1 MSGSQSSVYSQGFN
15 FESFLQKGVD
25 PRTGQYTCTVN
36 VYDTPSHARNVA
48 TFALSLSFN
57 PLNTQDVG
65 LGIGW
70 AFNLSSYNHRHR
82 KTLSL
87 STGECYQAIETASGL
102 LHVKDQKLKNFYA
115 TKVGS
120 DYQIAYK
127 SGQTELLSNA
137 NDAYN
142 LSVPVT
148 ITAANGRAL
157 DLVWIRN
164 GDQPRLSKVQDNG
177 EDLVVIEYSSA
188 QVTITRAP
196 NTPDES
202 TFTLVRRN
210 DQLTSIQL
218 PTDDTD
224 GTTAWQFTYE
234 SFSNGFLGLQQVTS
248 PTGLIERV
256 EYQPDG
262 HRLPKGAPHATI
274 PYVISYVVRPG
285 REQPDMITKYSYSAR
300 NFLGYDGT
308 QDWSQEG
315 DTLYLVPAEYEYT
328 ATVQVDGGATTI
340 YHYNKFH
347 LTTQIV
353 RQQNTKT
360 VTQTITYYA
369 AMNTAFDLQP
379 PQYQLPKSVVITHA
393 DKASGASR
401 TETTTTE
408 FDDWGN
414 PTQEIK
420 PDGLSVTRTY
430 YPPDGQGDD
439 CPADPHGFQRH
450 LKTETVIPAASDF
463 TAPTRVEQFTYL
475 SLATAQEAPVN
486 DLVLIKQRTTAVEG
500 AATTLSTAQYTYVD
514 EPETR
519 DHGRVRQL
527 KTWVSTEETATTQT
541 WAYAYVAAKGVFQ
554 TTQTTISYDN
564 VTAVDESENLLSSG
578 LLVGQTDHAGV
589 QDAFQYDKLGRCVRA
604 TTAVGTLQEATRCID
619 YAINGEEV
627 GYQVTLT
634 DAKGVQTQY
643 LTDGLERVC
652 QVLRQ
657 DDDGDWDAASNV
669 YSGTLRA
676 VREYS
681 YNAQGQTSEMVDIDW
696 LRASGENAPPVE
708 QRSSKQLEY
717 DDWGQICKTTDTS
730 TGVVSL
736 SVTDQIALT
745 RTVGIQGEGQTRTTL
760 SLSGV
765 PTQIELLFKDGT
777 PYSQVKYRYD
787 GLGRLVEEEDACGNK
802 TVYESDAF
810 DRVCNTAWA
819 SGRVVEVQYANQSA
833 AALPTSIRLNGFT
846 IGEQIFDGLDR
857 LVQKSEGGRT
867 MRQAYQNSSPDP
879 VQIKTQN
886 SDSFA
891 LQYEPGL
898 PHLLAKSVSTDGQDN
913 YSYDPSTGVPL
924 QLKGPTCSLDR
935 RCFPSGLLQVEE
947 TSINISPDVSFV
959 SQATYSMKGK
969 LQTYKDVHEQ
979 EYRHEYDAAGRLSTL
994 TLGTATLS
1002 YSYGPGSRVTGTVVT
1017 DTEHN
1022 TSLAT
1027 ALTYDDFGRET
1038 ERVVSQDDQP
1048 LYRLTQSYGRTG
1060 LIITRDLEDEHGT
1073 TILHESF
1080 EYDIHSRLVTFTCT
1094 GSESHFPAD
1103 ENENRIQ
1110 LQQFTLDDY
1119 DNIQSVATTFSDGS
1133 QDIATYEYN
1142 NDDDCTQVTQITHT
1156 HPPSRIALAYNANG
1170 CLTQDEKG
1178 QTLTYD
1184 SASRLKSVHDSNG
1197 KIISQYDYDAAG
1209 RLIRQSTPDQPDT
1222 YLFYREDQLIGTQTG
1237 DTQTSYLADGTGYWG
1252 QISRSNNTTQVQL
1265 WSVDGHGSVLSCI
1278 KPSQSSDIIHQQAYT
1293 PYGYSPPDA
1302 EAASIAFNGQRRDP
1316 VTGWYH
1322 LGNGYRVYNPV
1333 LRRFHVPDPGSPFT
1347 TGEINPYAYCAG
1359 DPINRIDPSGQFSFF
1374 GLEFNWG
1381 DLLSA
1386 IVGLVVSI
1394 VVGVLTAGA
1403 GIAIEVGVGI
1413 TASVAANAATSPLV
1427 DLAAGRKPSWKS
1439 VAISALNGL
1448 VDGALGEAGGR
1459 LLSAGFKAVSGF
1471 KTLIGH
1477 AGSYTVNATVDHSL
1491 GATFRKAV
1499 KGALPGELSSHVA
1512 EGLLDI
1518 DPFPQSGSDSGA
1530 SPSLSANHH
1539 YRHQLNVSAKQE
1551 QSVLS
1556 REASVARDQI
1566 RLVQRHGQSTLSR
1579 GRFGQQSRPSRGLR
1593 FGSGDNNGQAMP
1605 QSVAGILNRPLQCT
1619 FGPVGSSQGKRQ
1631 TTGSGALEALE
1642 KKRRMDDAL
1651 RNMIRR
1657 PASGNF

>member
-1 MSGSQSSVYSQGFN
+1 MSGCQSSVYSQGFN
-15 FESFLQKGVD
+15 FNSFLQKGVD

-36 VYDTPSHARNVA
+36 IYDTPTHARNVA
-48 TFALSLSFN
+48 TFAISLSFN

-70 AFNLSSYNHRHR
+70 AFNLSSYDHRHR
-82 KTLSL
+82 KSLSL
-87 STGECYQAIETASGL
+87 STGECYQATETTGGL
-102 LHVKDQKLKNFYA
+102 LQIKDQKLKNFVA
-115 TKVGS
+115 TKLGS

-127 SGQTELLSNA
+127 SGQTEVLSNA
-137 NDAYN
+137 NNAYN
-142 LSVPVT
+142 LSVPIT

-164 GDQPRLSKVQDNG
+164 GDHPRLSKLQDNG
-177 EDLVVIEYSSA
+177 EDLVAIEYSSA

-196 NTPDES
+196 NTSDES

-218 PTDDTD
+218 PTDTD
-224 GTTAWQFTYE
+224 GTTAAWQFTYE
-234 SFSNGFLGLQQVTS
+234 PFSNGFLGLHQVTS
-248 PTGLIERV
+248 PTNLIEQI
-256 EYQPDG
+256 EYQPEG
-262 HRLPKGAPHATI
+262 HRLPKGAPYSTI

-285 REQPDMITKYSYSAR
+285 RQQPAIINKYSYSAR

-315 DTLYLVPAEYEYT
+315 DTLYLAPAEYEYT
-328 ATVQVDGGATTI
+328 ATVQADGGATTI

-369 AMNTAFDLQP
+369 ALNTEFDLQP
-379 PQYQLPKSVVITHA
+379 PQYQLPKSVVITYA
-393 DKASGASR
+393 DKASAASR

-414 PTQEIK
+414 PIHEIK

-439 CPADPHGFQRH
+439 CPADPQGFQRH
-450 LKTETVIPAASDF
+450 LKTETITPATSDF
-463 TAPTRVEQFTYL
+463 TAPTRVEQFTYM

-486 DLVLIKQRTTAVEG
+486 DFVLIKQRTTAVEG

-514 EPETR
+514 EPKTR

-541 WAYAYVAAKGVFQ
+541 WAYAYAADKGIFQ
-554 TTQTTISYDN
+554 TTLTTTSYDN
-564 VTAVDESENLLSSG
+564 ITAIDESEHLLSSG
-578 LLVGQTDHAGV
+578 LLVGQIDYAGV
-589 QDAFQYDKLGRCVRA
+589 QDAFQYDKLGRCVQA
-604 TTAVGTLQEATRCID
+604 TTAVGTPQEAARCISC
-619 YAINGEEV
+619 AINGDDT

-652 QVLRQ
+652 QVRRQ
-657 DDDGDWDAASNV
+657 DDDGDWDATSNV

-676 VREYS
+676 MREYS
-681 YNAQGQTSEMVDIDW
+681 YNAQGQTSEIVDIDW
-696 LRASGENAPPVE
+696 LRTSGENAPPAE

-717 DDWGQICKTTDTS
+717 DDWGQICKSTDAS

-760 SLSGV
+760 NLSGV

-802 TVYESDAF
+802 TVYESDAL
-810 DRVCNTAWA
+810 DRVCNMTWP
-819 SGRVVEVQYANQSA
+819 SGRVVEVQYATQSA
-833 AALPTSIRLNGFT
+833 AALPTSVRLNGIT
-846 IGEQIFDGLDR
+846 VGEQTFDGLDR

-867 MRQAYQNSSPDP
+867 MRQAYQSSSPDP
-879 VQIKTQN
+879 VQITTQN
-886 SDSFA
+886 RDSFA
-891 LQYEPGL
+891 LQYEPSL
-898 PHLLAKSVSTDGQDN
+898 PHLLTKSISTDREDD

-924 QLKGPTCSLDR
+924 QLKSPTCSLDR
-935 RCFPSGLLQVEE
+935 RCFPSGLLKAEE
-947 TSINISPDVSFV
+947 TSISPDVSFV

-969 LQTYKDVHEQ
+969 LQTYKDVNAQ
-979 EYRHEYDAAGRLSTL
+979 EYCHEYDAAGRLSTL
-994 TLGTATLS
+994 TLGTVQLS
-1002 YSYGPGSRVTGTVVT
+1002 YSYGPGGRVTGTVVT

-1027 ALTYDDFGRET
+1027 VLTYDDFGREV
-1038 ERVVSQDDQP
+1038 ERVVSHGDQP
-1048 LYRLTQSYGRTG
+1048 LFRLTQSYGKTG
-1060 LIITRDLEDEHGT
+1060 LVITRDLEDENGT
-1073 TILHESF
+1073 TALHESF
-1080 EYDIHSRLVTFTCT
+1080 EYDVHSRLVTFTCT
-1094 GSESHFPAD
+1094 GNESHFPAD
-1103 ENENRIQ
+1103 ESGHRIQ
-1110 LQQFTLDDY
+1110 SQQFNLDDY
-1119 DNIQSVATTFSDGS
+1119 DNIRSVATTFSDGT
-1133 QDIATYEYN
+1133 QDIVTYAYN
-1142 NDDDCTQVTQITHT
+1142 NDDDCTQVTQINHT
-1156 HPPSRIALAYNANG
+1156 LPPSQIVLAYNANG

-1178 QTLTYD
+1178 QTLVYD

-1209 RLIRQSTPDQPDT
+1209 RLIRQSIPDQPDT
-1222 YLFYREDQLIGTQTG
+1222 YLFYREDQLIGTQAG
-1237 DTQTSYLADGTGYWG
+1237 DTQTSYLADNMGYWG
-1252 QISRSNNTTQVQL
+1252 QVSRSNNTTQVQL
-1265 WSVDGHGSVLSCI
+1265 WAVDGHGSILSCM
-1278 KPSQSSDIIHQQAYT
+1278 KPNQSNKIHQQAYT
-1293 PYGYSPPDA
+1293 PYGYSPLDA
-1302 EAASIAFNGQRRDP
+1302 DDASIAFNGQRRDP

-1333 LRRFHVPDPGSPFT
+1333 LRRFHVPDPGSPFS

-1381 DLLSA
+1381 DLVSA
-1386 IVGLVVSI
+1386 IVGLVVSVI
-1394 VVGVLTAGA
+1394 VGVLTAGA
-1403 GIAIEVGVGI
+1403 GTAIEVGVGI
-1413 TASVAANAATSPLV
+1413 TAGVAANAAASPLA
-1427 DLAAGRKPSWKS
+1427 DLAAGRKPTWKS

-1459 LLSAGFKAVSGF
+1459 LLSAGFKAVSQF

-1491 GATFRKAV
+1491 GATFRHAV
-1499 KGALPGELSSHVA
+1499 KDALPGELSSHIA
-1512 EGLLDI
+1512 EGLFEI
-1518 DPFPQSGSDSGA
+1518 DPFPKSDSK

-1539 YRHQLNVSAKQE
+1539 YHQQFNVSAKQ
-1551 QSVLS
+1551 QHSVLG
-1556 REASVARDQI
+1556 REASLARDQI
-1566 RLVQRHGQSTLSR
+1566 RLTLRHGQSTLSR
-1579 GRFGQQSRPSRGLR
+1579 GHRFGQSRPAKGLR
-1593 FGSGDNNGQAMP
+1593 FGSGDNGQAIIP
-1605 QSVAGILNRPLQCT
+1605 HSVAVILNRPLQCT

-1642 KKRRMDDAL
+1642 KKRQMDDAL
-1651 RNMIRR
+1651 RNLIRQ
-1657 PASGNF
+1657 PAIGNF